1 MEGKSGK
8 DKGTRSGLKIPQQEA
23 EKRIDTQIQKG
34 FELLDRA
41 INSVTDLE
49 EAREEKRRWDKYN
62 TELLKRIADTEEFLN
77 EYYQPV
83 GFRPAGSTNFRGQKK
98 EHVADMLD
106 CITKLRSIKERL
118 VLIYELNH
126 LTGRKIGEPEII
138 PQDQN
143 KIFIVH
149 GHDEEA
155 KLSVARFLERLGIE
169 VVILHEQPNGGRT
182 IIEKF
187 EDYSDVSF
195 AVVLLTPDDLGGP
208 KNSPEELLPRA
219 RQNVIFEL
227 GFMIGKLGRERV
239 CALHKGEV
247 EIPSDFSGVLWIRM
261 DAGGAWQFKLAKEIK
276 AAGFE
281 VDLNKLI

>member
-1 MEGKSGK
+1 MGGISEKNTGK
-8 DKGTRSGLKIPQQEA
+8 RSGLQIPREEA
-23 EKRIDTQIQKG
+23 EKRIQAQIEKG
-34 FELLDRA
+34 FILLDRD
-41 INSVTDLE
+41 INSINDLE
-49 EAREEKRRWDKYN
+49 EAREGKRRWDQYN
-62 TELLKRIADTEEFLN
+62 TELLKRIADTDEFLN
-77 EYYQPV
+77 DYYQPV
-83 GFRPAGSTNFRGQKK
+83 GFRSARSTSIGGQKK
-98 EHVADMLD
+98 EYTADVLD
-106 CITKLRSIKERL
+106 CINKLSSIKDRL
-118 VLIYELNH
+118 LLIYELNH
-126 LTGRKIGEPEII
+126 LAGRKIGEPEII

-155 KLSVARFLERLGIE
+155 KLSVARFLERISIE

-187 EDYSDVSF
+187 EDYSDVGY
-195 AVVLLTPDDLGGP
+195 AVVLLTPDDLGGRV
-208 KNSPEELLPRA
+208 NDPENLLPRA

-227 GFMIGKLGRERV
+227 GFFIGALGRERV

-261 DAGGAWQFKLAKEIK
+261 DTDGAWQFKLAREIK
-276 AAGFE
+276 AAGIE

>member
-1 MEGKSGK
+1 MTWKK
-8 DKGTRSGLKIPQQEA
+8 P
-23 EKRIDTQIQKG
+23 EKR
-34 FELLDRA
+34 
-41 INSVTDLE
+41 
-49 EAREEKRRWDKYN
+49 KRRWDQYN
-62 TELLKRIADTEEFLN
+62 IELLKRIADTEQYLN

-83 GFRPAGSTNFRGQKK
+83 GFRSAGPTSFGGQK
-98 EHVADMLD
+98 EEFLADVSD
-106 CITKLRSIKERL
+106 CINKLSSIKDRL
-118 VLIYELNH
+118 LLIYELNH
-126 LTGRKIGEPEII
+126 LNKRKIGEPEII
-138 PQDQN
+138 PGDGK

-155 KLSVARFLERLGIE
+155 KYSLARFLEKLGIE
-169 VVILHEQPNGGRT
+169 VIILHEQPNQGRT

-187 EDYSDVSF
+187 EDYSDVGF

-208 KNSPEELLPRA
+208 KNSPEDLLPRA

-261 DAGGAWQFKLAKEIK
+261 DAGGAWQLKLARELK
-276 AAGFE
+276 AAGFDI
-281 VDLNKLI
+281 DLNRLV